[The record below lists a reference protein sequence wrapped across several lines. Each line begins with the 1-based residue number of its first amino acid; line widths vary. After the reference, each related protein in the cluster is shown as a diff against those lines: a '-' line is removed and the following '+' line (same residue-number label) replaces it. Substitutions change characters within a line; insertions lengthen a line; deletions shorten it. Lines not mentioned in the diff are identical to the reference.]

1 MAKSAHSPALVPDE
15 IEPLLPPRRT
25 RAWARILLLLL
36 VLVSVICFS
45 VWYAQQ
51 RLLAYGCS
59 NLSSLLR
66 VPLQC
71 VNASGSLPGTVRADL
86 IRFSNPKVVVE
97 LKGVSVRPRLSW
109 VLGGRAVFREVS
121 VRELSIFVLHSSGKP
136 VQLPDSMALPV
147 PVDIDL
153 ARIERLTYYGPGAK
167 PLVFSAIQTR
177 ARLDPLLWTLDKA
190 SGDVVGLHMQGRAN
204 MNTRRPY
211 TLAGSVDLATS
222 WRKQEV
228 RARVE
233 ARGELDKTV
242 TLEAVGHLGSAP
254 ARLKTLMTLT
264 GPHILPSSEASVD
277 NWPLHLWIPGLPQLD
292 GVVHATAAQLEHGWG
307 GRIEVV
313 NLGPGPLD
321 KNRLPATQAAG
332 SWTWQGN
339 PRRLDLDGLELK
351 LPEGGSLQ
359 GHVGWNGQLD
369 IESRGKNIDLARFW
383 STLHPTRLAG
393 AATVTTDDYHRYRV
407 DGDLSQGSDRLRL
420 QGSVDR
426 EGAHAEQLL
435 WSRGDA
441 RIRGSGRINFQDR
454 RLFSGAVQLSKV
466 NPAGLGHW
474 PAGTLNGSLKAS
486 GHLRPR
492 LDIVIDAAIDN
503 STLYGNPLLLHGR
516 ARHAPDLLVLRQT
529 QLQIGGLQA
538 RLDGALGPSGS
549 SMQLAATMQ
558 GRQGWL
564 PELSG
569 SASVDGVVTGSL
581 QAPAFKGQISG
592 RDLHYRDW
600 KLARVTGSGST
611 ESDLLDALR
620 QRTLPTLQLQFAAEG
635 LSYQTLSVG
644 RMRGNATLASGN
656 RAIHLALEAAAL
668 AAGNQS
674 ADELTLQLDG
684 PLTAHQLK
692 VELQHP
698 RHKLVLGGAGAFDL
712 HQLQW
717 QGRLNRL
724 ESSGRLPLRLE
735 RAATLSVGP
744 GRVEVGGLRLLG
756 STGSSFE
763 IDGLHWQPHRWSS
776 QGRFSHL
783 PLRDMIA
790 LSGRQPPQLDLL
802 LAGDWNLAFD
812 GALNGQ
818 LRVERES
825 GDIQPVEELQ
835 GLGLDRGIFQL
846 KAEQNRLQAALDINS
861 RAAGRIQGQLNTQL
875 SERDGKLGLA
885 GATPLSGSLAL
896 DIPSLN
902 WLGQWFSTPGY
913 RFAGTLQGQVAIGGT
928 VAKPSL
934 NGRLLGRNMAARA
947 AAYGLDLHHGELDA
961 SIEKDRI
968 VVERLTIQGG
978 EGRLDGKGLLSLREN
993 DPDISV
999 DLTARRLAVLGRPDQ
1014 KLVVSGTGRA
1024 MLRDQRLAI
1033 NADVKVDRGILT
1045 LKSSQDGALD
1055 DDVILPKK
1063 RGGPSAEQKKI
1074 GIFLS
1079 AKVDLGDD
1087 FQVKH
1092 RSFNAE
1098 ANGVLRMESSPQ
1110 RPATLTGNVEVDKG
1124 SLYTYGQKLR
1134 LEEGSSLNF
1143 NGPPDNP
1150 AFNLTAYRD
1159 NLPLNAKTGESP
1171 RVGVNVTGTARKPVL
1186 KLISDPEMSDR
1197 EKLSLL
1203 IFRQDLSNSSNKS
1216 NNQVSV
1222 LSTAATAL
1230 FSEIGEG
1237 GPNILNEAVG
1247 IDDVSV
1253 EQNTADV
1260 SKGIVRLGK
1269 QLVPNLYVSYGKGYN
1284 GASDELQ
1291 LNYLFNQK
1299 WSVEIKSNENTAADL
1314 FYTISFD

>member
-1 MAKSAHSPALVPDE
+1 MAATHHSPPLVPDE
-15 IEPLLPPRRT
+15 IEALPPPRRT
-25 RAWARILLLLL
+25 RAWARILGLLL
-36 VLVSVICFS
+36 VLLSVVCFS
-45 VWYAQQ
+45 VWYAQH

-59 NLSSLLR
+59 HLSTLLR

-71 VNASGSLPGTVRADL
+71 VNASGSLPGTLHADL
-86 IRFSNPKVVVE
+86 IRFSSPKVVVE
-97 LKGVSVRPRLSW
+97 LKGVSLRPRLSW
-109 VLGGRAVFREVS
+109 VLGGRAVFREVA

-153 ARIERLTYYGPGAK
+153 ARIERLTYYGPGAR
-167 PLVFSAIQTR
+167 PLQFSAIRTR
-177 ARLDPLLWTLDKA
+177 ARLDPLLWTLDQA
-190 SGDVVGLHMQGRAN
+190 SGEVVGIRMQGHAN

-211 TLAGSVDLATS
+211 ALAGSVDLTTI
-222 WRKQEV
+222 WRQQEV

-233 ARGELDKTV
+233 ARGELDRTV
-242 TLEAVGHLGSAP
+242 TLEAVGHLGTAP

-264 GPHILPSSEASVD
+264 GAHILPSSEASVEH
-277 NWPLHLWIPGLPQLD
+277 WPLHRWIPGLPQLD
-292 GVVHATAAQLEHGWG
+292 ARVHATAAQLDHGWG
-307 GRIEVV
+307 GSIEVL

-321 KNRLPATQAAG
+321 KNRLPATQGAG
-332 SWTWQGN
+332 SWTWQGS
-339 PRRLDLDGLELK
+339 PRRLDLDELELK
-351 LPEGGSLQ
+351 LPDGGSLQ

-369 IESRGKNIDLARFW
+369 IDSRGRNIDLARFW
-383 STLHPTRLAG
+383 STLRPTRLAG
-393 AATVTTDDYHRYRV
+393 TATVKTDDYHRYRV
-407 DGDLSQGSDRLRL
+407 DGDLRQRNDRLRL
-420 QGSVDR
+420 HGSVDR
-426 EGAHAEQLL
+426 DGAHAEQLL
-435 WSRGDA
+435 WSRGKA
-441 RIRGSGRINFQDR
+441 SIRGSGRLGFRDKR
-454 RLFSGAVQLSKV
+454 GFSGAVQLSQV
-466 NPAGLGHW
+466 NPAALGHW
-474 PAGTLNGSLKAS
+474 PAGSLNGSLKAS
-486 GHLRPR
+486 GHLRPH
-492 LDIVIDAAIDN
+492 LDLVINAAIDS
-503 STLYGNPLLLHGR
+503 STLYGSPLLLHGH
-516 ARHAPDLLVLRQT
+516 ARHAPGLLTLQQT
-529 QLQIGGLQA
+529 RLQIGGLQA
-538 RLDGALGPSGS
+538 RLDGTLGPGS
-549 SMQLAATMQ
+549 SMQLAATLH

-564 PELSG
+564 PELSAT
-569 SASVDGVVTGSL
+569 ASIDGVLSGPL
-581 QAPAFKGQISG
+581 LAPAFRGQLTG

-600 KLARVTGSGST
+600 KVASLSGSAST
-611 ESDLLDALR
+611 ESDLLDAIR
-620 QRTLPTLQLQFAAEG
+620 RRMLPTLQAQFVAQG
-635 LSYQTLSVG
+635 LSHRTLSVG
-644 RMRGNATLASGN
+644 RLRGNATLSGDG
-656 RAIHLALEAAAL
+656 RAQHLALEASTL
-668 AAGNQS
+668 AAGKQT

-684 PLTAHQLK
+684 PLAAHQLRI
-692 VELQHP
+692 ELQHP
-698 RHKLVLGGAGAFDL
+698 RHTLTLGASGAFDVQQTL
-712 HQLQW
+712 WH
-717 QGRLNRL
+717 GRLNRL
-724 ESSGRLPLRLE
+724 DAGGRLPLRLE
-735 RAATLSVGP
+735 RQASMSIAP
-744 GRVEVGGLRLLG
+744 DRVELGGMRLLG
-756 STGSSFE
+756 SSGAAFE
-763 IDGLHWQPHRWSS
+763 IDGLLWQPQRWSS

-790 LSGRQPPQLDLL
+790 LGGRQPPQLDLL
-802 LAGDWNLAFD
+802 LAGNWNLAFD
-812 GALNGQ
+812 GTLNGQ

-835 GLGLDRGIFQL
+835 GLGLDRGMFQL
-846 KAEQNRLQAALDINS
+846 KAEHNRLQAALDINS
-861 RAAGRIQGQLNTQL
+861 RAAGRIQGQLHTQL
-875 SERDGKLGLA
+875 SERDGQLGLA
-885 GATPLSGSLAL
+885 GQTPLSGSLAL

-913 RFAGTLQGQVAIGGT
+913 RFAGTLQGQVDIGGT
-928 VAKPSL
+928 VARPSL

-999 DLTARRLAVLGRPDQ
+999 DLSARRLAVLGRPDQ
-1014 KLVVSGTGRA
+1014 KLVISGTGRA

-1045 LKSSQDGALD
+1045 LKSSQDGVLD

-1063 RGGPSAEQKKI
+1063 RGSPGTEQKKI

-1203 IFRQDLSNSSNKS
+1203 IFRQDLSNSNNKS

-1230 FSEIGEG
+1230 FSEIGDG
-1237 GPNILNEAVG
+1237 GPNLLNEAVG